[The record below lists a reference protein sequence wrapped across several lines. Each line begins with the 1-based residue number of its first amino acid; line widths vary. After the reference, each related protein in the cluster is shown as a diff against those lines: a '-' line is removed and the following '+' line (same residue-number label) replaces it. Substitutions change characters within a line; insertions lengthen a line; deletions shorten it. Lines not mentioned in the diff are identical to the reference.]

1 MRIILNHAETRVEPV
16 LYDGDFDIR
25 WYIFVG
31 VKNIGGQ
38 SRAEIDFFAVHH
50 SLPILR
56 KVLAQNQFTRL
67 VIKLVIAIVVVRPA
81 KAFGP
86 AHICF
91 NIIIV
96 GQEKIYVLLEQ
107 VRGVPK
113 SPI

>member
-1 MRIILNHAETRVEPV
+1 M
-16 LYDGDFDIR
+16 
-25 WYIFVG
+25 
-31 VKNIGGQ
+31 KNIGRQ
-38 SRAEIDFFAVHH
+38 SRAEIDFFAVHY

-67 VIKLVIAIVVVRPA
+67 VVKLVIAIVVVSPA

-96 GQEKIYVLLEQ
+96 GQEKIYVLFER
-107 VRGVPK
+107 VRKRSTQIPDLSSVEVDFNLRE
-113 SPI
+113 